1 MIKIELDDTG
11 CFSGCTGI
19 IALAGW
25 LTAAVRDA
33 MARAGVLAD
42 TAGVA
47 LGDVMSISEQGGMA
61 QPQMM
66 EMAASRGGA
75 VPVAGGEVTVQAS
88 VTMVFAIGE

>member
-33 MARAGVLAD
+33 MMTKWLWLIFD
-42 TAGVA
+42 
-47 LGDVMSISEQGGMA
+47 I
-61 QPQMM
+61 
-66 EMAASRGGA
+66 
-75 VPVAGGEVTVQAS
+75 
-88 VTMVFAIGE
+88 VFAPLGAIRGFMMWFGWA